1 MASVRIPL
9 GRWQCMDSWWSVV
22 NGHVTRS
29 AHISPPNDS
38 KIWTLEY
45 LWSVC
50 RIHVEGAMEA
60 LYHQTNRL
68 VQGTQQCFEKLEK
81 AGDINSDAIERE
93 IQARIDSI
101 TRWVQCDVWWQA
113 FDTTPTNSVS
123 GFVSFSNCE
132 RLDILLYKEPLNR
145 RTNGKLRIDQLKYDR
160 VHLQAA
166 LDTFRNRK
174 YQRLQEEREREAL
187 LNLQFQP
194 NNCNETSI
202 LMDHSQKHHSSLQ
215 NANRGVDDI
224 LQSGAGILE
233 NLRDQR
239 MTIKGAHRR
248 LYDIANTLG
257 LSNTTMRFIERRAYQ
272 DQFILFG
279 GMVVTLI
286 VIGLIVVYCT

>member
-1 MASVRIPL
+1 
-9 GRWQCMDSWWSVV
+9 
-22 NGHVTRS
+22 
-29 AHISPPNDS
+29 
-38 KIWTLEY
+38 
-45 LWSVC
+45 
-50 RIHVEGAMEA
+50 MEA

-81 AGDINSDAIERE
+81 ADDINSDAIERE
-93 IQARIDSI
+93 IQARINSI
-101 TRWVQCDVWWQA
+101 T
-113 FDTTPTNSVS
+113 
-123 GFVSFSNCE
+123 SNCE
-132 RLDILLYKEPLNR
+132 RLEILLYKEPLNR

-194 NNCNETSI
+194 NNCKETSI

-215 NANRGVDDI
+215 NANRGVDD
-224 LQSGAGILE
+224 LLLSGAGILE

-239 MTIKGAHRR
+239 MTMKGAHRR

-257 LSNTTMRFIERRAYQ
+257 LSNTTMRLIERRAYQ

-279 GMVVTLI
+279 GMVFTLI